1 MYTNDQTMSKNMIN
15 TIWENAHAPFDYT
28 LEALAPPVK
37 ADVIP
42 APENEHALSRPD
54 SQFRKIATFTEE
66 KTR

>member
-1 MYTNDQTMSKNMIN
+1 MIN
-15 TIWENAHAPFDYT
+15 TIWENARAPFDYT

-42 APENEHALSRPD
+42 APEKEHALSRLD